1 MSTRTT
7 YTTNNNTAALT
18 NALLSSASLSVSHL
32 LPSTPLNNFL
42 VMICVDVSS
51 SPFVVHSH
59 CSAPLPFVLVDRVA
73 SPPVLHS
80 ALLFVLIDTIDEE
93 QECQPR
99 TRVPTDTLAVV
110 EEKKNKSI
118 NANCHSRHIGVD
130 KKVALGYIINM

>member
-80 ALLFVLIDTIDEE
+80 ALLFVNTIDEE

-118 NANCHSRHIGVD
+118 NANCHSRHILVD